1 MLFLYLAVI
10 FFPGGQTSLEEF
22 KEFLFSAF
30 PKLREGRGFELL
42 KICGTTRSRNL
53 VLIPCPNE
61 GYHVR
66 HLKDPQ
72 SQIGH
77 ATIFI
82 RPLQRNISLDAV
94 SFSLTNYYSI
104 RCNLNE

>member
-10 FFPGGQTSLEEF
+10 FFPGAQTSLEEF

-42 KICGTTRSRNL
+42 
-53 VLIPCPNE
+53 VLIPCANE
-61 GYHVR
+61 VYHVR

-72 SQIGH
+72 NQIGH